1 MKNVELSIDNPML
14 KMAKDGFNACLKAM
28 VVKAIS
34 TGSMEGTASLKISFE
49 IMDVIEKET
58 GEVGKMPEIKF
69 KAGYSVPIK
78 NGCDGKINE
87 DSRIIQNHEGGYN
100 LIAGQISMD
109 ELMEE

>member
-49 IMDVIEKET
+49 IMDVIEDKT
-58 GEVGKMPEIKF
+58 GEVGKRPEIKF

-78 NGCDGKINE
+78 NGCDGTIHE
-87 DSRIIQNHEGGYN
+87 ESRIIPNPEGGYN
-100 LIAGQISMD
+100 LISGQISMD
-109 ELMEE
+109 ELLG

>member
-14 KMAKDGFNACLKAM
+14 KMAKEGFNACLKAM
-28 VVKAIS
+28 VMKAIS

-69 KAGYSVPIK
+69 KASYSVPIK
-78 NGCDGKINE
+78 NGCDGKISE
-87 DSRIIQNHEGGYN
+87 ESRIIPNREGGYN
-100 LIAGQISMD
+100 LIAGQISLD